1 MKKEMTFTEQNTSY
15 NDLSRLFSDGCA
27 WLQAPVMWLR
37 RYYSAILEREVSTKQ
52 ASYITQAQVAFVFA
66 AFPYY
71 VVPLTTSCCRSLV
84 CSEHLHVQESLK
96 GIRTSWILA

>member
-37 RYYSAILEREVSTKQ
+37 IYYSAILEREVSTKQ

-66 AFPYY
+66 AFPIMSSLLLHLAA
-71 VVPLTTSCCRSLV
+71 VVWFAASIYMCKR
-84 CSEHLHVQESLK
+84 
-96 GIRTSWILA
+96 A